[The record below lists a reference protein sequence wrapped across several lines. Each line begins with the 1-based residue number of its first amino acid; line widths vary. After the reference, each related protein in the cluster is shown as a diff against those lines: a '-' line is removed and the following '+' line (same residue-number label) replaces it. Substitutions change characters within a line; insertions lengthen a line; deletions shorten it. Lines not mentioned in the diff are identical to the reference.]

1 MSIVGQHQ
9 QHLLEQASSPL
20 WGGYV
25 NMLKT
30 LESMFQSP
38 KHWILE
44 FLQNA
49 EDASS
54 SKFAIRLDDTSIEIL
69 NDGNVFKEPD
79 FYTICDVNS
88 RKLPSLGLRGYI
100 GIGFKSIF
108 RITDKIEIHSGEF
121 NFAFDKACWE
131 EHIQKNGLL
140 FSKLPWEIL
149 PIEIGPKPLPDGF
162 TTAFDVPLK
171 TLAGQSALKEITNYL
186 TNYGL
191 LNVLDS
197 MGFPKEI
204 ILLVRNV
211 KTIQITTPDHSIVV
225 TKESKLSEKVTV
237 GQKEIANIKK
247 QFAGETLSDETDY
260 LVFRTTV
267 TVDEDVRQDPDTER
281 VRRSEITERDI
292 GLVFPLD
299 SDGNIVPSL
308 GTLTGVYSFL
318 PIEGEQTGLPFGIF
332 GDFIPSPGRDQINYG
347 AKWNQWMCR
356 KILEFFKKV
365 VECELLMHPSWKF
378 FPSQAYDELKRASRG
393 TLFWNEN
400 LRQPILDFL
409 GSIPIFL
416 DQEQNLHTLNDFFI
430 TSADIKEI
438 FTDDELQKATG
449 KKSLH
454 PTMLKLKV
462 IQPNVAV
469 KEIDILYVLRNEVLL
484 DSIKN
489 DIEKLSHLY
498 SQIEHLSDYYI
509 KGRPWGRGTKDIP
522 LRQIPF
528 VLGDDNQFYPPAKVK
543 LLQKVEEIP
552 AFLSLATTDTKVPL
566 HPEIAKDEK
575 AVVQLKRCGMEL
587 VGLEETISTVKGIV
601 NGIAT
606 KQINPPSPQL
616 YDDFIGA
623 TLWLAAHRSSTAVKV
638 VVEDG
643 TLQLPSDVFVP
654 GVHFDWQ
661 PLWEANLLPGY
672 FPISSKY
679 FELAS
684 KYGLKIEQ
692 LSQCLEEMGVHGFNK
707 ETDDRLVSI
716 AGEAV
721 ARKRLTDEG
730 HNPASVADHDKLGYD
745 LMCQGHCDSVFE
757 VKGMLD
763 PRDVTLQASQVD
775 RAKEYADKYVLV
787 CVYNLPNNP
796 SNVGYKEVPDPEQ
809 IWTPEEKA
817 RVPKKK
823 WLKA

>member
-30 LESMFQSP
+30 LESTFQSP

-54 SKFAIRLDDTSIEIL
+54 SKFAIRLDDTSIQIL
-69 NDGNVFKEPD
+69 NDGNVFEESD

-100 GIGFKSIF
+100 GIGFKSVF
-108 RITDKIEIHSGEF
+108 RITDYVEVHSGQF
-121 NFAFDKACWE
+121 HFALDKSYWNE
-131 EHIQKNGLL
+131 YIQKNALL
-140 FSKLPWEIL
+140 FSKWPWEIL
-149 PIEIGPKPLPDGF
+149 PIEISSKPLPDSF
-162 TTAFDVPLK
+162 TTAFDIPLK

-186 TNYGL
+186 TNYGSP
-191 LNVLDS
+191 NVLDS
-197 MGFPKEI
+197 LGFPKEI

-225 TKESKLSEKVTV
+225 TKESKLSEQVTV

-247 QFAGETLSDETDY
+247 QFAGETLSNETEY

-281 VRRSEITERDI
+281 VRRSEINEREI
-292 GLVFPLD
+292 GLAFTLD

-332 GDFIPSPGRDQINYG
+332 GDFIPSPGRDQINYS
-347 AKWNQWMCR
+347 AKWNQWMCQ

-365 VECELLMHPSWKF
+365 VERELLTNPSWKF

-393 TLFWNEN
+393 TAFWNEN

-416 DQEQNLHTLNDFFI
+416 DQEQNLHALNDFFI
-430 TSADIKEI
+430 PSAVIKEI
-438 FTDDELQKATG
+438 FTDDELQKTTE
-449 KKSLH
+449 KKLLH

-462 IQPNVAV
+462 IQPTV
-469 KEIDILYVLRNEVLL
+469 KEIDLLYVLRKNILL
-484 DSIKN
+484 KSIKN

-498 SQIEHLSDYYI
+498 SQIEHLSDYNI
-509 KGRPWGRGTKDIP
+509 KGRPWGRGTRDIP

-528 VLGDDNQFYPPAKVK
+528 VLGDDNQFHPPAKVK
-543 LLQKVEEIP
+543 LLQKVEEVP
-552 AFLSLATTDTKVPL
+552 AFLSLETSGTKVPL
-566 HPEIAKDEK
+566 HPQIAKDEK
-575 AVVQLKRCGMEL
+575 AVAQLKRCGMEL
-587 VGLEETISTVKGIV
+587 VGFEETVTTVKEIV

-606 KQINPPSPQL
+606 KQITASSPQP
-616 YDDFIGA
+616 YDDLIEA
-623 TLWLAAHRSSTAVKV
+623 TLWLASHGNSSADRV
-638 VVEDG
+638 VAEDG
-643 TLQLPSDVFVP
+643 TLQLPSNVFVS
-654 GVHFDWQ
+654 GSHLDWR
-661 PLWEANLLPGY
+661 PLWQANLLPGY

-679 FELAS
+679 FQLAP
-684 KYGLKIEQ
+684 KYGLKNEQ
-692 LSQCLEEMGVHGFNK
+692 LNRCLEEMEVHGFSK
-707 ETDDRLVSI
+707 EKDDRLVSV

-721 ARKRLTDEG
+721 ARKRLKEEG
-730 HNPASVADHDKLGYD
+730 HNPIDVADHDKLGYD

-757 VKGMLD
+757 VKGMAD
-763 PRDVTLQASQVD
+763 PHDVTLQVSQVD
-775 RAKEYADKYVLV
+775 RAKEYAAKYVLI
-787 CVYNLPNNP
+787 CVYNLPDDP
-796 SNVGYKEVPDPEQ
+796 SNVGYKEVPDPQQ